1 MRHTLSTIAAFLV
14 ATSCMAWGQ
23 KGHDTTC
30 AIAQQHLTDKAKAR
44 IADILDRKSILYWSN
59 WLDNA
64 VHTPEYAYAKTWHY
78 KNIDEGQS
86 YSEVPPFADGDVVWA
101 IEMLTAKMEQ
111 FEQNATATASQPLP
125 ADQKAEETLALKM
138 LVHLV
143 GDLHQPMHMG
153 HATDLG
159 GNQIKVK
166 FFGRDANLHS
176 VWDTNLVESAH
187 AWSHSEWVEEID
199 RTTPAEAEA
208 IVAGTV
214 SDWGQET
221 FNIAGEIYADTP
233 EGTKISYDYVAK
245 WAPVVEQ
252 QFLRGGLR
260 LAALLN
266 EIFK

>member
-1 MRHTLSTIAAFLV
+1 MRHTLTTIAAFLV

-30 AIAQQHLTDKAKAR
+30 AIAQHHLSDKAKAR
-44 IADILDRKSILYWSN
+44 IAEILDGKSIVYWSN

-78 KNIDEGQS
+78 KNIDAGQV
-86 YSEVPPFADGDVVWA
+86 YAEVPPFADGDVVWA
-101 IEMLTAKMEQ
+101 IEMLDAKMKQ
-111 FEQNATATASQPLP
+111 FEQNATVAAQ
-125 ADQKAEETLALKM
+125 QKAEEALALKM

-153 HATDLG
+153 HASDLG
-159 GNQIKVK
+159 GNQVKVK
-166 FFGRDANLHS
+166 FFNRDANLHG
-176 VWDTNLVESAH
+176 VWDTNIVESAH

-199 RTTPAEAEA
+199 RATPSEAEA
-208 IVAGTV
+208 IIAGNV
-214 SDWGQET
+214 SSWGEET
-221 FNIAGEIYADTP
+221 FNIACAVYDDTP

-260 LAALLN
+260 LAHMLN
-266 EIFK
+266 HIFE